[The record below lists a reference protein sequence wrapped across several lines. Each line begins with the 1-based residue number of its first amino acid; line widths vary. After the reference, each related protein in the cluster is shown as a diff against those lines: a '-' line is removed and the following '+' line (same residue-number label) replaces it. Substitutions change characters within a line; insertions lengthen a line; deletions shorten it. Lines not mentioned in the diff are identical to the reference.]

1 MADDVLVVSDRRDQG
16 YVKEFAARMGTLS
29 EGGLQEPGRPAKP
42 SATLPASR
50 YWGARAR
57 PHEGYRP
64 MVSQAVLPMVTQTAL
79 GVAAMPQVTLVR
91 SPSGKVRMIRS
102 VRGSIFVT
110 PSAALLFPPPI
121 PPVVQTAP
129 APTATAPDCSAERL
143 RRWRTCSVCGSI
155 SMSSGPACLDAHGMA
170 VRAHTAP
177 SPTAIDAGP
186 QLA

>member
-1 MADDVLVVSDRRDQG
+1 MADDVLVLSDRLNQG

-29 EGGLQEPGRPAKP
+29 EKGFTGTWTTRQALGHPASVEILGRPR
-42 SATLPASR
+42 SSPAR
-50 YWGARAR
+50 
-57 PHEGYRP
+57 GYRP

-143 RRWRTCSVCGSI
+143 RRWGTCSVFGSI
-155 SMSSGPACLDAHGMA
+155 SLRPGPA
-170 VRAHTAP
+170 RA
-177 SPTAIDAGP
+177 D
-186 QLA
+186 

>member
-1 MADDVLVVSDRRDQG
+1 MVRLPAPACQRLLLSHACIGGRL
-16 YVKEFAARMGTLS
+16 AR
-29 EGGLQEPGRPAKP
+29 AKP
-42 SATLPASR
+42 AVES
-50 YWGARAR
+50 
-57 PHEGYRP
+57 HRP

-79 GVAAMPQVTLVR
+79 GVAALPQVTLVR
-91 SPSGKVRMIRS
+91 SPSGKVRIIRS

-110 PSAALLFPPPI
+110 PSAVLLFPPPI

-155 SMSSGPACLDAHGMA
+155 SMSSGPARLDAHGMA

-177 SPTAIDAGP
+177 SPTEIQAGP
-186 QLA
+186 QLASFCRTTVVGLLLPALIASTRLSGP